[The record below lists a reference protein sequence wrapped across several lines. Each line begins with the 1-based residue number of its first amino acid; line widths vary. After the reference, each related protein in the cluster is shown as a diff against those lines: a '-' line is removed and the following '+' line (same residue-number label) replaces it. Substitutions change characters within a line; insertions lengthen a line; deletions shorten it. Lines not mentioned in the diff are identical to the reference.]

1 MNTSGNTFRLFT
13 DHHLL
18 KTINPYQM
26 PAVSNK
32 IMITSIW
39 LSLVITGIACHTN
52 DPCASIYVDATDKYC
67 VELDNPKDLI
77 NRLENGRYLFSHG
90 KDSVYEDGVYKD
102 GFRDGTWN
110 YYNQGNVK
118 EIQWTHYTDKDL
130 HFETNL
136 FPHFGPI
143 LNGGHCK
150 DFTFTTPLG
159 KLELNISINPPDK
172 DSMKMD
178 RFTQFTRKA
187 FQTPKAE
194 ITKLQQYRLPTAGGS
209 VFLLELA
216 VESDSPSI
224 RKHYL
229 RNALCYLNYDVVEIT
244 AYSTVEHDR
253 YRELL
258 FNAVVTNFYLNRQR
272 MYFPFNNPK
281 DTLLRYY
288 HEEVQLPVP

>member
-1 MNTSGNTFRLFT
+1 
-13 DHHLL
+13 
-18 KTINPYQM
+18 M

-32 IMITSIW
+32 CIITSIW
-39 LSLVITGIACHTN
+39 LSLVITGTACHTN

-136 FPHFGPI
+136 FPHFGPV
-143 LNGGHCK
+143 LNGGYYK
-150 DFTFTTPLG
+150 EFTFTTPLG
-159 KLELNISINPPDK
+159 KLDLNITINAPDK
-172 DSMKMD
+172 DAKSRDYFK
-178 RFTQFTRKA
+178 QFTRKA
-187 FQTPKAE
+187 FQTPRVE
-194 ITKLQQYRLPTAGGS
+194 ITRQQQSRLPIAGGAI
-209 VFLLELA
+209 FLFEIEL
-216 VESDSPSI
+216 ESDSPLV

-229 RNALCYLNYDVVEIT
+229 WNALGYVNSDYIEIT
-244 AYSTVEHDR
+244 ASSTIEHDR

-281 DTLLRYY
+281 DTILRYY